1 LVGKSTKRV
10 TIYIHEE
17 KRTDLPIINH
27 PQTTTKGGIMKNASC
42 RQKVRSSIMVA
53 LLAAFVAAAPT
64 GASAVDKLIVQDSTG
79 TINKFVVTD
88 TGSVNGINIVSGKI
102 GIGTATPGSGIT
114 IDTNDQF
121 VAQFIN
127 HYVGDTSAAS
137 AGMLF
142 LRNTTTGM
150 PLKDNRLG
158 YILMGGIGTDGL
170 NKNSTG
176 IVGYA
181 ESDWAAP
188 LYPAYFA
195 FETTQYGAR
204 AEKMRITGDGKVGIG
219 TKSPTSS
226 LQVVGIPIYA
236 NNAAA
241 IAGNL
246 TAGAF
251 YRTGADPDVLCVVH

>member
-1 LVGKSTKRV
+1 
-10 TIYIHEE
+10 
-17 KRTDLPIINH
+17 
-27 PQTTTKGGIMKNASC
+27 MKNASC
-42 RQKVRSSIMVA
+42 RQKVRSSIIVA

-102 GIGTATPGSGIT
+102 GIGTDTPGSGIT
-114 IDTNDQF
+114 IDTTDQF

-127 HYVGDTSAAS
+127 HYTGDISATS

-158 YILMGGIGTDGL
+158 YILMGGKDATAV
-170 NKNSTG
+170 NRNSTG

-181 ESDWAAP
+181 ESDWVP
-188 LYPAYFA
+188 SSYPAYFA
-195 FETTQYGAR
+195 FETTQSGATTR
-204 AEKMRITGDGKVGIG
+204 SEKMRVTGDGKVGIG

-226 LQVVGIPIYA
+226 LQVVGIPIFA

-251 YRTGADPDVLCVVH
+251 YRTGADPDVLCIVH

>member
-1 LVGKSTKRV
+1 
-10 TIYIHEE
+10 
-17 KRTDLPIINH
+17 
-27 PQTTTKGGIMKNASC
+27 MKNVSC
-42 RQKVRSSIMVA
+42 RQKVRSSIIIA

-64 GASAVDKLIVQDSTG
+64 GASAANKLIVQDNSVVPVD
-79 TINKFVVTD
+79 KFVVTD
-88 TGSVNGINIVSGKI
+88 TGKI
-102 GIGTATPGSGIT
+102 GIGTNAPGSGIT

-127 HYVGDTSAAS
+127 HYVGDTPAAS

-158 YILMGGIGTDGL
+158 YILMGGIGSDGL

-181 ESDWAAP
+181 ESDWVAP
-188 LYPAYFA
+188 VYPAYFA
-195 FETTQYGAR
+195 FETTQYGSR
-204 AEKMRITGDGKVGIG
+204 TEKMRGTGDGKVGIG

-226 LQVVGIPIYA
+226 LQVVGIPIFA

-251 YRTGADPDVLCVVH
+251 YRTGADPDVLCIVH